1 MSITQKVAIA
11 VGFTASLVTIL
22 LWLALQFLMAPRFE
36 QLEIEKATENFER
49 AQNAIVRELLQ
60 LSAYRR
66 DYGVWNDAYE
76 YMTGEYPE
84 FLEEQVPLSLL
95 PELNVNLFVYLD
107 AAGKIADGV
116 AVARESEAAAD
127 INEYLPL
134 GYASWR
140 AFQAVMTATEETEV
154 IIATSAGY
162 ILAAYA
168 PVTRTD
174 GSGDFAGHLLVGRLI
189 DDTFLKTLRAQTR
202 VEISVSP
209 IWAHED
215 RPLDAAPAIA
225 RTGSEV
231 TVSSPLF
238 GYDNRP
244 ILQLSAVTPAKI
256 TAIGRDALNSIFMAV
271 LATVAI
277 GIIVISAMIQ
287 GYVVGPIRKLTKII
301 LVADKAPIDR
311 SNTLD
316 KLNDEIGILY
326 KTYKD
331 MFSRIEERS
340 AELSAALAAA
350 ESAERVKAQFLA
362 NMSHEIRTPM
372 NGVLGVAELLA
383 TTDLDEKQ
391 RDLVSVILRS
401 GDALLTIINDI
412 LDFSKLDAGKTALSP
427 APFNL
432 RDAIDD
438 IAVLFSARA
447 TAKEVEFIVD
457 IDPDLPVELVG
468 DAGRIRQILVNLIGN
483 AVKFTREGFIRLRV
497 TRADDGDEDCVL
509 FTLTD
514 TGCGI
519 EKDKLDLIFEKFS
532 QADISSTRAHE
543 GSGLGLAIARS
554 LVELMGG
561 KISVTSETGRGSTFS
576 FFVKLAPPTQ
586 STLQNDPQ
594 SPALIAKSEAQANGV
609 ASHEG
614 GIDVLVAEDNE
625 VNRMVVEF
633 ILKGAGYSYAMAVNG
648 RDAVEQFKAH
658 RPRLILMD
666 ISMPEL
672 NGLEATAEIRRIE
685 ADEGRAA
692 TPIIGVSAHAM
703 EGDKQYCLASGMD
716 AFVSKPVSPN
726 LLTEEIA
733 RFYASAATDAA

>member
-66 DYGVWNDAYE
+66 DYGVWNDAYD

-84 FLEEQVPLSLL
+84 FLEDQAPLSLL

-107 AAGKIADGV
+107 AKGEIADGV
-116 AVARESEAAAD
+116 AVAPDSEAAAD

-134 GYASWR
+134 GYGSWR

-174 GSGDFAGHLLVGRLI
+174 GSGDFAGHLLIGRLI
-189 DDTFLKTLRAQTR
+189 DDAFLKTLRVQTR
-202 VEISVSP
+202 VEINVSP

-215 RPLDAAPAIA
+215 RPLDAAPTIA

-238 GYDNRP
+238 GIDNRP

-256 TAIGRDALNSIFMAV
+256 TAVGRDALNSIFMAV
-271 LATVAI
+271 LATVGI
-277 GIIVISAMIQ
+277 GIIVISALIQ
-287 GYVVGPIRKLTKII
+287 GYVVGPIRNLTKII

-311 SNTLD
+311 TNTLD

-326 KTYKD
+326 KTYKE
-331 MFSRIEERS
+331 MFGRIEERS
-340 AELSAALAAA
+340 AELSAALKAA

-372 NGVLGVAELLA
+372 NGVLGVAELLS
-383 TTDLDEKQ
+383 TTELDEKQ
-391 RDLVSVILRS
+391 RGLVSVILRS

-412 LDFSKLDAGKTALSP
+412 LDFSKLDAGKATLSL

-447 TAKEVEFIVD
+447 SAKEVEFIVD
-457 IDPDLPVELVG
+457 IDSDVPVELVG
-468 DAGRIRQILVNLIGN
+468 DAGRLRQILVNLIGN
-483 AVKFTREGFIRLRV
+483 AVKFTREGFIRLHV
-497 TRADDGDEDCVL
+497 SRAGDGDEDSVL

-519 EKDKLDLIFEKFS
+519 AEDKLDLIFEKFS

-561 KISVTSETGRGSTFS
+561 KISVTSEPGRGSTFS
-576 FFVKLAPPTQ
+576 FDLKLKAPAQ
-586 STLQNDPQ
+586 SALQSDPQ
-594 SPALIAKSEAQANGV
+594 SPVQSASIDTQANSG
-609 ASHEG
+609 ALG

-625 VNRMVVEF
+625 VNRMVVEY

-648 RDAVEQFKAH
+648 RDAVEQFRAR

-672 NGLEATAEIRRIE
+672 NGLEATEEIRRIE
-685 ADEGRAA
+685 AEEAAAA

-703 EGDKQYCLASGMD
+703 ESDKENCLASGMN

-726 LLTEEIA
+726 RLTEEIA
-733 RFYASAATDAA
+733 RFCASTAINAA